1 MTAAP
6 RLGIILLF
14 ASLCA
19 AQTVALE
26 VPFVRQQK
34 NGCGAASVAMVMR
47 YWQQHSASAPAEIP
61 SPEEVYARLYEPGLK
76 GIQLA
81 RMKRYLE
88 DHGYRAYTL
97 HGEWT
102 SLAEHLAKGRPV
114 IVALKPGSRKPM
126 HFAVVS
132 GTTGKDVLLNDPTKK
147 KAGRIARG
155 KFDAQWSRA
164 DRWILVA
171 APARGS

>member
-6 RLGIILLF
+6 GLGIILLF

-47 YWQQHSASAPAEIP
+47 YWQQHPASAHSEVP

-81 RMKRYLE
+81 GMKRYLE
-88 DHGYRAYTL
+88 EHGYRAYTL

-102 SLAEHLAKGRPV
+102 DLADHLSKGRPV

-132 GTTGKDVLLNDPTKK
+132 GATKKDVLLNDPTKK
-147 KAGRIARG
+147 KAGRMARG

-171 APARGS
+171 APAQGS